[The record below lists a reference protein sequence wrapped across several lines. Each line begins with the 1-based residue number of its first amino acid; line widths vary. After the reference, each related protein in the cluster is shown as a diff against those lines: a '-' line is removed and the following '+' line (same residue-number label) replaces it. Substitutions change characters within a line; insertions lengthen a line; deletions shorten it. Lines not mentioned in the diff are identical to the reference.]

1 MSKKKKAT
9 VKKAPR
15 RCLFCYK
22 EFEDGEQPEMVKS
35 DGRPAQFFHYKCYV
49 SWRDTVRRGGV
60 TVYV

>member
-1 MSKKKKAT
+1 MNKKKKAT

-22 EFEDGEQPEMVKS
+22 EFEDGEQPEMVKP

-60 TVYV
+60 TVYA